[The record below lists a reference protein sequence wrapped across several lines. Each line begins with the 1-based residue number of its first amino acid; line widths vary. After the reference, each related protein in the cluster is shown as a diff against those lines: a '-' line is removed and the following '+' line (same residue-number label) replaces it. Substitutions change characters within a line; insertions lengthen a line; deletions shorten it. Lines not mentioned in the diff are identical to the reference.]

1 MKKRKKGSPGY
12 LDYKKKNGDSS
23 RSDLFF
29 NCCSNY
35 TTGVQ
40 PDSY

>member
-12 LDYKKKNGDSS
+12 LDYKK
-23 RSDLFF
+23 RMEILRCSDLFF
-29 NCCSNY
+29 NRCSNY